1 MLRKPKQIIAVV
13 LYPGMTALDVVGTM
27 EAMIWLNAN
36 SPYRLVTV
44 AARKEPIQTD
54 TPLQMIPNRTFA
66 ELDRPFGLLI
76 PGGDTALRVAQDA
89 DLRRY
94 VQTAAETAG
103 LVASV
108 GTGSLILAAAGVL
121 TGRQAT
127 THWRYADQL
136 ADYGVRYVRQRWV
149 DDGKFV
155 TAAGVTAG
163 IDLGLYLVGKLTT
176 IGKARNAQL
185 IIEYDPQPPH
195 GGIDWDRIDQ
205 EHKIDSPVKAGNSV
219 RPMRAD
225 ELVATTSVMEAK

>member
-13 LYPGMTALDVVGTM
+13 FYPGMTALDVVGTM
-27 EAMIWLNAN
+27 EAMIWLSAN
-36 SPYRLVTV
+36 SPYRLITV
-44 AARKEPIQTD
+44 AARKEPVQTD
-54 TPLQMIPNRTFA
+54 TPLQMVPNRTFS
-66 ELDRPFGLLI
+66 EVDRPFGLLI
-76 PGGDTALRVAQDA
+76 PGGDMARQAAQDEE
-89 DLRRY
+89 LRRY
-94 VQTAAETAG
+94 VQTAAESAE
-103 LVASV
+103 LVASI

-121 TGRQAT
+121 TGRRAT

-136 ADYGVRYVRQRWV
+136 ADYGIHYVRRRWV
-149 DDGKFV
+149 EDGKFV

-195 GGIDWDRIDQ
+195 GGIDWDRVDR
-205 EHKIDSPVKAGNSV
+205 EHPVGNSDKTRNGA

-225 ELVATTSVMEAK
+225 KLVATTSVMEVK